1 MYKVV
6 SFHLIKFQIILL
18 ESVSEVLAGLGEAS
32 EAGSAGGRVR
42 ACRLLTPS
50 NEGRIRSLQRQ

>member
-18 ESVSEVLAGLGEAS
+18 ESVSEVLAGLREAS
-32 EAGSAGGRVR
+32 KAGSAGGQGESMSAVD
-42 ACRLLTPS
+42 T
-50 NEGRIRSLQRQ
+50 I